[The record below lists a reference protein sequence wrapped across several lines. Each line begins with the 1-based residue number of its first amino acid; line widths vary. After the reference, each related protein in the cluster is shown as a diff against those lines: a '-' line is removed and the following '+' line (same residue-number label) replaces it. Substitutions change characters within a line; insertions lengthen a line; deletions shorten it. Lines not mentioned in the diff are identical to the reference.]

1 MANSEWFS
9 DGETGGQE
17 ISQGTSTMFEMAES
31 FLCLFV
37 FLLFNI
43 WYTIYSICRLVTKL
57 CSTLCSPMDC
67 SPSGSSLHGISQARI
82 LEWVAISYSRGFSQ
96 PVSLASPAR
105 ASGFL
110 TTKEVSPRRPPL
122 LKEEYLIQGLYFYK
136 KQVSLPQ
143 LDGKGKH

>member
-1 MANSEWFS
+1 MCSA
-9 DGETGGQE
+9 
-17 ISQGTSTMFEMAES
+17 
-31 FLCLFV
+31 L
-37 FLLFNI
+37 
-43 WYTIYSICRLVTKL
+43 SICD
-57 CSTLCSPMDC
+57 PMGRSRPD
-67 SPSGSSLHGISQARI
+67 SSLHGISQARI